1 MKKRLLWIFF
11 LLTISLTGCGK
22 KAEQSEL
29 SQQENETAVA
39 STEENKTDKEYAAE
53 NSESLSV
60 KESAKEG
67 AEEPPSCTIIM
78 VGDILLH
85 TPVENAAKREDGT
98 YDFSAIFE
106 NTKGDINAADLA
118 IVNQEVIIGGEE
130 LGVSGYPAFNAP
142 FEIGDALVEAGF
154 DVVCHGTNH
163 ALDKGKKGIV
173 NCLEFW
179 RENYPDIGVI
189 GIYDSEEAAE
199 EIYVKE
205 VNGIKIAILNY
216 TYSTNGIE
224 KPADMPFAVNMLT
237 EKNKE
242 SIIEDIKEAEEIA
255 DFTVVCPHWGVE
267 YNTGVS
273 ADQSKW
279 TEVFLEN
286 GVDLVLG
293 THPHV
298 IEPIEIFE
306 DEETGRQMPVYYSL
320 GNFVNW
326 TSGTGEGVS
335 NRMVGGMAK
344 ICITKTDPDAEAKVK
359 EADVVPLVCHVESGR
374 DGVTVYRLE
383 DYSQELAEKN
393 EIINQAPDF
402 SYDYCINLVENI
414 WPLYDIR
421 AIEKNE

>member
-1 MKKRLLWIFF
+1 
-11 LLTISLTGCGK
+11 
-22 KAEQSEL
+22 
-29 SQQENETAVA
+29 
-39 STEENKTDKEYAAE
+39 
-53 NSESLSV
+53 
-60 KESAKEG
+60 
-67 AEEPPSCTIIM
+67 M

-85 TPVENAAKREDGT
+85 TPVENAARREDGT
-98 YDFSAIFE
+98 YDFSAIFK
-106 NTKGDINAADLA
+106 NTKDDIESADLA

-142 FEIGDALVEAGF
+142 YAIGDALVEAGF
-154 DVVCHGTNH
+154 DVICHGTNH

-173 NCLEFW
+173 NCLDFW

-189 GIYDSEEAAE
+189 GIYDSEESADK
-199 EIYVKE
+199 IYVKE
-205 VNGIKIAILNY
+205 INGIKIAILNY

-255 DFTVVCPHWGVE
+255 DFTIVCPHWGVE

-273 ADQSKW
+273 ADQNKW

-306 DEETGRQMPVYYSL
+306 DEETGRQMPVYFSL

-344 ICITKTDPDAEAKVK
+344 VSITKANGDPEAKVK
-359 EADVVPLVCHVESGR
+359 EADVVPLICHVESGT

-383 DYSQELAEKN
+383 DYSRDLAAKN
-393 EIINQAPDF
+393 EIIKQAPDF
-402 SYDYCINLVENI
+402 SYEYCVDLVEKM
-414 WPLYDIR
+414 WSLYDIYTP
-421 AIEKNE
+421 